1 MLYWGACL
9 LTININL
16 PTNEQDGYI
25 SNVAFFKA
33 LLIKEY
39 IESKRLS
46 NKCKEETMNKVLE
59 YLQKTWIA
67 FWRERTT
74 APSFKSNK
82 SIKILESSF
91 VWEVYLLFHRLF
103 DGENMWD

>member
-1 MLYWGACL
+1 

-59 YLQKTWIA
+59 YLQKT
-67 FWRERTT
+67 
-74 APSFKSNK
+74 
-82 SIKILESSF
+82 
-91 VWEVYLLFHRLF
+91 
-103 DGENMWD
+103 

>member
-67 FWRERTT
+67 FWRELE
-74 APSFKSNK
+74 SHQ
-82 SIKILESSF
+82 ILEG
-91 VWEVYLLFHRLF
+91 WGKYEK
-103 DGENMWD
+103 ENKNCNIF